1 MRLPADRFEK
11 SETSG
16 EFLLELKS
24 ELTLSQRLI
33 GGALASGWRFLGSV
47 FIVF

>member
-11 SETSG
+11 SGTSG

-24 ELTLSQRLI
+24 ESRLSQRLI
-33 GGALASGWRFLGSV
+33 GGHSPPAGDFSDLFSFFS
-47 FIVF
+47 